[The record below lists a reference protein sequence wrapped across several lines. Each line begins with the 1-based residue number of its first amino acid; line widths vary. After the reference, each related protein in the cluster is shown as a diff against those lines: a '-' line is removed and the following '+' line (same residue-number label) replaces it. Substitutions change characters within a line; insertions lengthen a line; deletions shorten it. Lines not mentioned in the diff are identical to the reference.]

1 MARSRKNPMTSFR
14 SPALSAAGESLPR
27 AKPSGSSREPFQ
39 TDPLPKKQSRGFTLI
54 ELMIVIS
61 VILIL
66 VSVALPAY
74 NQSIWRARESV
85 LKQNLFALRSVI
97 SQYTLDKQKAPQ
109 SLEDLVSAQYFKQI
123 PIDPM
128 TGRNDSWTVE
138 EETDTIMTVD
148 QKEPGIFDVHSGST
162 AVGSDGTAYNTW

>member
-1 MARSRKNPMTSFR
+1 MARLRR
-14 SPALSAAGESLPR
+14 
-27 AKPSGSSREPFQ
+27 
-39 TDPLPKKQSRGFTLI
+39 KQSRGFTLI

-85 LKQNLFALRSVI
+85 LKQNLFSLRSVI

-109 SLEDLVSAQYFKQI
+109 SLEDLVSGGYFKQI
-123 PIDPM
+123 PSDPM
-128 TGRNDSWTVE
+128 TGRNDTWTVE

-148 QKEPGIFDVHSGST
+148 QQQPGIFDVHSGST

>member
-1 MARSRKNPMTSFR
+1 MPRSRKTR
-14 SPALSAAGESLPR
+14 SPN
-27 AKPSGSSREPFQ
+27 
-39 TDPLPKKQSRGFTLI
+39 KQSRGFTLI

-109 SLEDLVSAQYFKQI
+109 SLEDLVTAGYFKQI
-123 PIDPM
+123 PTDPM
-128 TGRNDSWTVE
+128 TGRNDTWTVE

-148 QKEPGIFDVHSGST
+148 QQEPGIFDVHSGST
-162 AVGSDGTAYNTW
+162 ATGSDGTAYNTW